1 LSERISTIATVIKEC
16 HRGGQPIAGG
26 YEVIVADNG
35 SSDGSRDIALAHGAR
50 VVEVP
55 IRGYGAALAAGIK
68 AAKGHYVLMGDAD
81 STYVFSQASEFVA
94 KLRQGYDVVMGNRF
108 RGQIAPGAMPVLHKY
123 LGNPVI
129 SALGR
134 LFFGLNVGDFYCGL
148 RGFNRKAVDELNLSS
163 PGMEFALE
171 MIIKSGLLSLKIT
184 EIPTNLRANPPGRKP
199 HLNTW
204 RDGWRSLKFMLSFSP
219 KYSFLPL
226 AAILV
231 IVAVLLI
238 TAYAKQAAI
247 FTGVNTLV
255 FATSC
260 LIASVG
266 IVSDYLLTRE
276 MLSAQFSSRRSPR
289 SEVLDRL
296 LGLGRGT
303 DRLFKIA
310 AATFLGS
317 ILGFAGLISFAVR
330 GLLYLPSAGIIGL
343 LSCALML
350 GAVSTYLTATKISS
364 YRSLHRSS

>member
-1 LSERISTIATVIKEC
+1 
-16 HRGGQPIAGG
+16 
-26 YEVIVADNG
+26 
-35 SSDGSRDIALAHGAR
+35 
-50 VVEVP
+50 
-55 IRGYGAALAAGIK
+55 
-68 AAKGHYVLMGDAD
+68 
-81 STYVFSQASEFVA
+81 
-94 KLRQGYDVVMGNRF
+94 
-108 RGQIAPGAMPVLHKY
+108 
-123 LGNPVI
+123 
-129 SALGR
+129 
-134 LFFGLNVGDFYCGL
+134 
-148 RGFNRKAVDELNLSS
+148 
-163 PGMEFALE
+163 MEFALE
-171 MIIKSGLLSLKIT
+171 MIIKAGLLNLRIT

-219 KYSFLPL
+219 KYSLLPL

-231 IVAVLLI
+231 SIAVLLI
-238 TAYAKQAAI
+238 TAYAKQASM

-276 MLSAQFSSRRSPR
+276 MLTTQFSSRRSPR

-310 AATFLGS
+310 ATTFLGS
-317 ILGFAGLISFAVR
+317 ILGFAGLTSFAVR

-343 LSCALML
+343 VSCSLML